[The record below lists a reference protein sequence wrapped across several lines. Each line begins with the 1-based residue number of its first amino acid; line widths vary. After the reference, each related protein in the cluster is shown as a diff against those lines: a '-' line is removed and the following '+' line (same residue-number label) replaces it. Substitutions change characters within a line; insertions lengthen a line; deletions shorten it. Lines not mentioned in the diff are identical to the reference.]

1 MDLNRVEMRFLV
13 SAVLLWLSA
22 AAAAEE
28 ETVSVQLLQGVIE
41 GSRSEA
47 KGGKSF
53 YSFQGIPYAEP
64 PVGSLRFK
72 DPLPAGAWE
81 GVRNGSVAP
90 PACPQPFYPLKTSE
104 DCLFLNVFT
113 PRAYKSDLPVMV
125 WFLPGAFVVG
135 SMEIYRPEYLVAK
148 DVVYVTVQSRLG
160 ILGYLSTGDS
170 ELPGNLGLKDQTLA
184 LKWVQ
189 DNIHALGGDPDKVT
203 IFGQNAGGASVHYH
217 ILSPMSKGLFKRAI
231 MQSGT
236 ALCSWSVRE
245 DHRYMAGQIGSIL
258 DCPGATENPNSS
270 DLVDC
275 LKKVPADQLTAAL
288 LKMPTPYVMGPR
300 VDGEFLPDHPATL
313 VREGRY
319 NRVDIIAGKTRD
331 EGALNV
337 RTFLKDGVVD
347 AMIKSFGT
355 IGPYMMGLNVWDDN
369 IDFIGRLIFHRYM
382 GPIEFDMSKVHTL
395 VKLIGDCY
403 FNMCTMDAIE
413 NHARDTA
420 FGNRVYAYEL
430 QHRGQHTFT
439 DLYMGPTPD
448 WILNDVSHMDD
459 LQYLFDF
466 KYLNISLS
474 KEEDF
479 FVSRIMVDLWTNFA
493 ATGDPTP
500 DMSMGFKW
508 TPTEV
513 SKTSYLGITS
523 SPTMKV
529 VDDRQ
534 DLEFWRNL
542 PKKMNKLLYPERFH
556 N

>member
-1 MDLNRVEMRFLV
+1 MRFLV
-13 SAVLLWLSA
+13 SAVLLCERSRCSGGGNGLGA
-22 AAAAEE
+22 APAGRHRRQQVRGQGRE
-28 ETVSVQLLQGVIE
+28 VLLQLPGH
-41 GSRSEA
+41 S
-47 KGGKSF
+47 
-53 YSFQGIPYAEP
+53 YAEP

-113 PRAYKSDLPVMV
+113 PRSYKLDYRTMGWFLPMEYLVFITTSFTGLQVGPPVMV

-160 ILGYLSTGDS
+160 ILGYLSTEDS

-331 EGALNV
+331 EGALQS
-337 RTFLKDGVVD
+337 FLKDGVVD

-420 FGNRVYAYEL
+420 FGNE
-430 QHRGQHTFT
+430 
-439 DLYMGPTPD
+439 
-448 WILNDVSHMDD
+448 S
-459 LQYLFDF
+459 
-466 KYLNISLS
+466 
-474 KEEDF
+474 
-479 FVSRIMVDLWTNFA
+479 
-493 ATGDPTP
+493 
-500 DMSMGFKW
+500 
-508 TPTEV
+508 TPT
-513 SKTSYLGITS
+513 SCSI
-523 SPTMKV
+523 
-529 VDDRQ
+529 VDNIPS
-534 DLEFWRNL
+534 LTL
-542 PKKMNKLLYPERFH
+542 HGTYT
-556 N
+556 

>member
-1 MDLNRVEMRFLV
+1 MRFLV
-13 SAVLLWLSA
+13 ACAVLLCLS
-22 AAAAEE
+22 AAAEE
-28 ETVSVQLLQGVIE
+28 ETVSVQLQQGTIE
-41 GSRSEA
+41 GSMGVA
-47 KGGKSF
+47 KGGKPF
-53 YSFQGIPYAEP
+53 YKFQGIPYAES
-64 PVGSLRFK
+64 PVGNLRFK

-81 GVRNGSVAP
+81 GVRKGSIAP
-90 PACPQPFYPLKTSE
+90 PACPQPHEFFPMETNE

-113 PRAYKSDLPVMV
+113 PRPYKSDLPVMV
-125 WFLPGAFVVG
+125 WFFPGGFVMG
-135 SMEIYRPEYLVAK
+135 SMDLYRPEYLVAK
-148 DVVYVTVQSRLG
+148 DVVYVTVQGRIGVLG
-160 ILGYLSTGDS
+160 FLSTGDS

-189 DNIHALGGDPDKVT
+189 DNIHDLGGDPDKVT
-203 IFGQNAGGASVHYH
+203 IFGVNTGGVSVHYH

-231 MQSGT
+231 IQSGT
-236 ALCSWSVRE
+236 ALCSWAVRE
-245 DHRYMAGQIGSIL
+245 DHRYMANQLGSFV
-258 DCPGATENPNSS
+258 DCPGATENLNSA

-275 LKKVPADQLTAAL
+275 LKKVPVDQLTAAL
-288 LKMPTPYVMGPR
+288 LKLPSPYVMTPR

-313 VREGRY
+313 IREGRY
-319 NRVDIIAGKTRD
+319 NRVDIIAGRTRD

-337 RTFLKDGVVD
+337 RTFLQDGTVD
-347 AMIKSFGT
+347 AMIKDFS
-355 IGPYMMGLNVWDDN
+355 ILGPYLMGLNFWDDN

-382 GPIEFDMSKVHTL
+382 GPMEFDMSKVNTL
-395 VKLIGDCY
+395 VKLLGDGY
-403 FNMCTMDAIE
+403 FNICVMDAIE

-430 QHRGQHTFT
+430 QHRGQYTFT

-459 LQYLFDF
+459 LQYLFNFDN
-466 KYLNISLS
+466 LNISLS
-474 KEEDF
+474 KEEDL

-493 ATGDPTP
+493 VTGDPTP
-500 DMSMGFKW
+500 DMSLGFKW

-513 SKTSYLGITS
+513 SKTSYLGITT

-529 VDDRQ
+529 FDNHQ

-556 N
+556 KN